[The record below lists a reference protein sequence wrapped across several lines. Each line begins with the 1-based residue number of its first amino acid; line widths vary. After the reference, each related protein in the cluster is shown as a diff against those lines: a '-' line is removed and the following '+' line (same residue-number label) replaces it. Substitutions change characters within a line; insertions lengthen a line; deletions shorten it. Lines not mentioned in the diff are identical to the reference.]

1 MPTICIIYNA
11 GSRRG
16 VEMRELLFCCMKYVS
31 SMSAPTVLVMA
42 KRKKKLDRGEEVTSP
57 IPRHDFNGCM
67 APGPRICMKC
77 STTSSTTTT
86 THVLH

>member
-42 KRKKKLDRGEEVTSP
+42 KRKKKARY
-57 IPRHDFNGCM
+57 M
-67 APGPRICMKC
+67 
-77 STTSSTTTT
+77 
-86 THVLH
+86 